1 MKRSSE
7 NSDNFF
13 ILKSGQILK
22 CFATISTQP
31 LDLLESY
38 MKYPQY
44 SACLFLHAFHFHS
57 STSSG
62 FCLSL
67 E

>member
-13 ILKSGQILK
+13 MLKSGQILK

-38 MKYPQY
+38 MKYSQY
-44 SACLFLHAFHFHS
+44 SACLFL
-57 STSSG
+57 
-62 FCLSL
+62 
-67 E
+67 